1 MTASAVPGLM
11 IVPIWLRLMLCPPKD
26 EGHIPPVIYGP
37 PVAISSRESG
47 MLRHPSCSKI
57 PVEGGVPEPFE
68 GDKNEEV
75 AVLKCMYAR
84 LRTTSTERHEC
95 VSSLVGR
102 VLVTDST
109 PGSSS
114 HAHFLAAMVADHVKE
129 KSISLGLA
137 FPGTP
142 AHIDKI
148 PQGGPAP
155 RTQKKQKYE
164 GTQMSIEQQKYW
176 SAKVGRGA
184 IKLAV
189 STEPG
194 QRWPRQG
201 SNPKTSCSGDDC
213 NRKDTVLDKRIQGCM
228 RQQPCALS
236 SEQPQQLLGA
246 AWTSVSQRHA
256 WGRLARLL
264 LHEAT

>member
-1 MTASAVPGLM
+1 M
-11 IVPIWLRLMLCPPKD
+11 PIWLQLMLCPPKD

-129 KSISLGLA
+129 KSMSLGPV

-142 AHIDKI
+142 AHIDRSHRGS
-148 PQGGPAP
+148 QHRAP
-155 RTQKKQKYE
+155 KR
-164 GTQMSIEQQKYW
+164 EQ
-176 SAKVGRGA
+176 
-184 IKLAV
+184 
-189 STEPG
+189 
-194 QRWPRQG
+194 
-201 SNPKTSCSGDDC
+201 N
-213 NRKDTVLDKRIQGCM
+213 
-228 RQQPCALS
+228 
-236 SEQPQQLLGA
+236 
-246 AWTSVSQRHA
+246 
-256 WGRLARLL
+256 ARE
-264 LHEAT
+264 HRCQS